1 MSERTGLT
9 AVGGNPL
16 TLVGDELKVG
26 DRAPGFELAGNGL
39 ESVNSSEFDGKVRIV
54 ATVPS
59 LDTGVCDTE
68 TRHFNEKASGLGDD
82 VVILTVSMDL
92 PFAQARWCAAAGVE
106 RVRTLSAYRSSAF
119 GKSYGVFIKENGL
132 LARAVFVVD
141 REGIIRYVEIVDDLT
156 NEPNYEATLDA
167 ARKLL

>member
-1 MSERTGLT
+1 MQERTGLT
-9 AVGGNPL
+9 AVEGNLL
-16 TLVGDELKVG
+16 TLVGNELKVG
-26 DRAPGFELAGNGL
+26 DKAPEFELAGNGL
-39 ESVNSSEFDGKVRIV
+39 ESVTSAEFDGKVRIV

-68 TRHFNEKASGLGDD
+68 TRRFNEEASGLGDD

-106 RVRTLSAYRSSAF
+106 RVTTLSAYRSAAF
-119 GKSYGVFIKENGL
+119 GESYGVFIKENRL
-132 LARAVFVVD
+132 LARAIFVVD
-141 REGIIRYVEIVDDLT
+141 REGVIRHMEIVDDLT
-156 NEPNYEATLDA
+156 HEPDYEATLDA